1 MSPVACSLIKDSP
14 HLSGSL
20 KKQPSSGA
28 RHLSQPS
35 LSAKVFPTCRAL
47 FSPRDI
53 SRDPKHIQTGNWET
67 VEYEKSDPFLYP
79 HVFFSSKE
87 LVQIT
92 TEFYSPKGAKANQ
105 LHNHNHNKKS
115 LLQQNVGRASA
126 VAPSR
131 QLSTSD

>member
-1 MSPVACSLIKDSP
+1 MACSLIKGSP

-20 KKQPSSGA
+20 QKQPSSGA
-28 RHLSQPS
+28 WHLSQPS
-35 LSAKVFPTCRAL
+35 LSAKVLPTCHAL
-47 FSPRDI
+47 FS
-53 SRDPKHIQTGNWET
+53 SRGHLERPQAHPDWELGDCG
-67 VEYEKSDPFLYP
+67 VGKVDPFLFL
-79 HVFFSSKE
+79 HVFFSSKK

-105 LHNHNHNKKS
+105 PHNHNHNRKR

-131 QLSTSD
+131 QLSTSG